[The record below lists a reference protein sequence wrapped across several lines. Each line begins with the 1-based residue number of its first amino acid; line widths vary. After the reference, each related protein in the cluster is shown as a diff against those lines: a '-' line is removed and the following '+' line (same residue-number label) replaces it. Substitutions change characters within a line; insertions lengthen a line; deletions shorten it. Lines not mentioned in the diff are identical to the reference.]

1 MKWLI
6 NIQKRSST
14 KRKIIIKSTQY
25 QLYMKPKHIEKWK
38 GPSKFK
44 TMKLRK
50 RIWKSTLKEKK
61 KKILAI
67 LYEEVR
73 TFKTFIVMKL
83 WFQLCIFAMVGGYI
97 IRIKQNFAFVCSLW
111 PFFGGYVVYIDMWKC
126 FLNIFNGPTQM
137 LKDNKSWWR
146 TFVIW
151 SCGFSLEWGNHC
163 HSSWNWAILPC
174 ILSSM
179 SNRHEERI
187 YVPFQ
192 FHHEH
197 YIYIAPYIL
206 KRKWKRNMFHK
217 CQYDYW
223 WSYYIY
229 YFAYYIS
236 TKLSHFLSVF
246 EGTSYPRIFHGY
258 FFFFCSLAWCF

>member
-1 MKWLI
+1 MEG
-6 NIQKRSST
+6 SS
-14 KRKIIIKSTQY
+14 
-25 QLYMKPKHIEKWK
+25 
-38 GPSKFK
+38 SKFK

-73 TFKTFIVMKL
+73 TFKTFIVMRL

-179 SNRHEERI
+179 SIWQSTWRQDICTLLVSSWALHL
-187 YVPFQ
+187 
-192 FHHEH
+192 HST
-197 YIYIAPYIL
+197 L
-206 KRKWKRNMFHK
+206 
-217 CQYDYW
+217 
-223 WSYYIY
+223 
-229 YFAYYIS
+229 YF
-236 TKLSHFLSVF
+236 
-246 EGTSYPRIFHGY
+246 
-258 FFFFCSLAWCF
+258 